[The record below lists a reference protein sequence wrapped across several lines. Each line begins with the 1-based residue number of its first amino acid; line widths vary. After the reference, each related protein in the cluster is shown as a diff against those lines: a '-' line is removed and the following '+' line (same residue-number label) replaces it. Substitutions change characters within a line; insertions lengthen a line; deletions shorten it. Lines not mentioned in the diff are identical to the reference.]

1 MSRPENRSQMMDRLG
16 AIQVNTVWSWCAVNE
31 KDRKVYFSIWTD
43 SVHKVNGINH
53 YVIQSPE
60 WGGTES
66 GGRRSAARSDQ
77 DAKLSLVFE
86 QGYEPYGYFIEAKNP
101 KAEPREIANTLTSF
115 VMRLKLS
122 RREDGAVIATSLQ
135 RIEIA

>member
-1 MSRPENRSQMMDRLG
+1 MERLG

-31 KDRKVYFSIWTD
+31 KDHKVYFSIWTD
-43 SVHKVNGINH
+43 SVHKVNGVNQ
-53 YVIQSPE
+53 YVIQGPE
-60 WGGTES
+60 WGVTES
-66 GGRRSAARSDQ
+66 GGRRSAARNDQ
-77 DAKLSLVFE
+77 DAKLSLVFD

-122 RREDGAVIATSLQ
+122 RRDDGAVIATSLE